1 MGRATVEVTVGAR
14 ILTNRGVA
22 VITELDRHGAH
33 LKDSTGHTYFTAF
46 TELKAREVSDSGIQT
61 LHSSL
66 VPWFAQLPPDV
77 QAVALFRQ
85 QCILEVRTGFREG
98 IAELAQPGEP
108 FWPFGDSYG
117 ISLTKRYEAMSRLV
131 SFERTVDRTVMQ
143 RVYDGEIQ
151 DPSITGRAMMIWDKN
166 WLRGGLGG
174 VVDGRSTRDRQ
185 GFDALDAN
193 FRRIAEEQFR
203 QFDGRHSAVSRNE
216 IERRIRL
223 QMKQEGIDVGNLPE
237 RLMEEYLS
245 HHWRALGRTT
255 RAHKSRSLRKVS
267 GHESFAAQHPSAC
280 CTDITRGDNLIW
292 DPVQDR
298 PVSVEVGSMLSI
310 STRVVTA
317 MRLFP
322 RSANG
327 VDVGLL
333 LYDTMREQF
342 MLVEEGPDGPTIDD
356 WRWVGVPESLDFSG
370 NPVHSGRRRA
380 TKASSSIIGEHRSP
394 AVTPSTV
401 RSDHGSIY
409 VGKHFRSL
417 LEQFG
422 ITLQLSRGKKPSD
435 NPHIERLHE
444 TYQRFYQQS
453 PAFKGR
459 GVYERGS
466 WVGVV
471 ADEPMYTA
479 EKYLTD
485 FQRFLTLDYH
495 RQPHDGLVLPGAPGV
510 RLTPLEYWDA
520 LAATTGRV
528 TVPVHPDLIYQF
540 LPIIWLAPG
549 HAGVEFKNLTYDDEV
564 LEEFRDVRKGT
575 FREQDN
581 AIPFHHDP
589 RDMTRIWFRHPDTDR
604 IHEIGWRGRHLID
617 APLVDVL
624 VDRVNDRLKERGGN
638 RVLKKRTVMLQII
651 DELGDLTTPKGND
664 ESRAQLSAA
673 YIRWGQ
679 AQRDHAEAADAH
691 RVLEFARRSNVV
703 RFPSAPAPERDEPGA
718 DGQAHTP
725 ARDDEP
731 WPDYRQMV

>member
-1 MGRATVEVTVGAR
+1 MSRGTVEISVGRR

-22 VITELDRHGAH
+22 VVVELDRHGAH
-33 LKDSTGHTYFTAF
+33 LKDSSGHTYFTAF
-46 TELKAREVSDSGIQT
+46 TELEAREVSDSGVQT

-66 VPWFAQLPPDV
+66 MPWLVQLPADV
-77 QAVALFRQ
+77 QAAALFRQ
-85 QCILEVRTGFREG
+85 QCILEVRTGCREG
-98 IAELAQPGEP
+98 LAELAQPGEP
-108 FWPFGDSYG
+108 YWPFGEDFG
-117 ISLTKRYEAMSRLV
+117 VSLTERYNAMSRLV
-131 SFERTVDRTVMQ
+131 SFERTVDRTIMQ

-151 DPSITGRAMMIWDKN
+151 KPSISGRAMMLWDKK
-166 WLRGGLGG
+166 WLRDGLGG
-174 VVDGRSTRDRQ
+174 LVDGRSIRDKQ

-203 QFDGRHSAVSRNE
+203 QFDGRRSAISRSE

-223 QMKQEGIDVGNLPE
+223 QMKQEGLVVENLPE

-245 HHWRALGRTT
+245 HHWRTIGRTT
-255 RAHKSRSLRKVS
+255 KQQKSRSLRRVS
-267 GHESFAAQHPSAC
+267 GHESFPAQHPCTC
-280 CTDITRGDNLIW
+280 CTDLCRGDNLIY
-292 DPVQDR
+292 DPIQDR
-298 PVSVEVGSMLSI
+298 PVSVEIGSMMSTA
-310 STRVVTA
+310 TRVVTA

-333 LYDTMREQF
+333 LYDTMRQQS
-342 MLVEEGPDGPTIDD
+342 MLVEDGPDGPTIDD
-356 WRWVGVPESLDFSG
+356 WRWIGVPESLDFNG
-370 NPVHSGRRRA
+370 NPVRTGRRGA
-380 TKASSSIIGEHRSP
+380 TKPDLSIWGEHRVP
-394 AVTPSTV
+394 GVTPSSV

-417 LEQFG
+417 LDQFG

-453 PAFKGR
+453 PSFKGR

-471 ADEPMYTA
+471 ADEPMCTA

-485 FQRFLTLDYH
+485 MQRFLTLDYH
-495 RQPHDGLVLPGAPGV
+495 RQPHDGLYLPGAPGIRV
-510 RLTPLEYWDA
+510 TPLEYWDA
-520 LAATTGRV
+520 LFVATGRV
-528 TVPVHPDLIYQF
+528 TIPVHPDLIYQF

-564 LEEFRDVRKGT
+564 LEDFRDVRKGT
-575 FREQDN
+575 FREQDR

-604 IHEIGWRGRHLID
+604 VHEIGWRGRHLID

-624 VDRVNDRLKERGGN
+624 VDRVNQRLQERGGN
-638 RVLKKRTVMLQII
+638 RVLKKRTIMLQII
-651 DELGDLTTPKGND
+651 DEIGDLSTPKGKD
-664 ESRAQLSAA
+664 ELRAQLSAA

-679 AQRDHAEAADAH
+679 AQRDHVEVVEAHQALELAH
-691 RVLEFARRSNVV
+691 EGNVLRL
-703 RFPSAPAPERDEPGA
+703 PSAPTANPERDGTCEPGPET
-718 DGQAHTP
+718 DE
-725 ARDDEP
+725 EP
-731 WPDYRQMV
+731 WPDYRRMV

>member
-1 MGRATVEVTVGAR
+1 M
-14 ILTNRGVA
+14 
-22 VITELDRHGAH
+22 
-33 LKDSTGHTYFTAF
+33 
-46 TELKAREVSDSGIQT
+46 
-61 LHSSL
+61 
-66 VPWFAQLPPDV
+66 
-77 QAVALFRQ
+77 FRQ
-85 QCILEVRTGFREG
+85 QCILEVRTGHREG
-98 IAELAQPGEP
+98 VGELAQPGEP
-108 FWPFGDSYG
+108 YWPFGESYG
-117 ISLTKRYEAMSRLV
+117 VSLTERYNAMSRLV
-131 SFERTVDRTVMQ
+131 SFERTVDRTIMQ

-151 DPSITGRAMMIWDKN
+151 KPSISGRAMMIWDKK
-166 WLRGGLGG
+166 WLKDGLGG
-174 VVDGRSTRDRQ
+174 LVDGRSIRDKQ

-203 QFDGRHSAVSRNE
+203 QFDGRRSAVSRNE

-223 QMKQEGIDVGNLPE
+223 QMKQEGLVIDNLPE

-245 HHWRALGRTT
+245 HHWRAIGRTT
-255 RAHKSRSLRKVS
+255 KQQKSRSLRRVS
-267 GHESFAAQHPSAC
+267 GHESYPAQHPSAC
-280 CTDITRGDNLIW
+280 CTDLSRGDNLIH
-292 DPVQDR
+292 DPIQDR
-298 PVSVEVGSMLSI
+298 PVSVEIGSMMSTA
-310 STRVVTA
+310 TRVVTA

-333 LYDTMREQF
+333 LYDTMRQQS
-342 MLVEEGPDGPTIDD
+342 MLVEKGPDGPTIDD
-356 WRWVGVPESLDFSG
+356 WRWIGVPESLDFNG
-370 NPVHSGRRRA
+370 NPVRTGRRGA
-380 TKASSSIIGEHRSP
+380 TKHDLSIWGEHRIP
-394 AVTPSTV
+394 GVTPSSV
-401 RSDHGSIY
+401 RSDHGANY

-417 LEQFG
+417 LDQFG

-453 PAFKGR
+453 PSFKGR

-471 ADEPMYTA
+471 ADEPMCTA

-485 FQRFLTLDYH
+485 MQRFLTLDYH
-495 RQPHDGLVLPGAPGV
+495 RQPHDGLYLPGAPGMRV
-510 RLTPLEYWDA
+510 TPLEYWDA
-520 LAATTGRV
+520 LFAATGRV
-528 TVPVHPDLIYQF
+528 TIPVHPDLIYQF

-564 LEEFRDVRKGT
+564 LEDFRDVRKGT
-575 FREQDN
+575 FRERDN

-589 RDMTRIWFRHPDTDR
+589 RDMTRIWFRQPDADR

-624 VDRVNDRLKERGGN
+624 VDPVNDRIRERGGN

-651 DELGDLTTPKGND
+651 DEIGDLATPKGKD

-679 AQRDHAEAADAH
+679 AQRDHAEVAEAHQALELAQQHNVLRFPASSQPVLGSADAT
-691 RVLEFARRSNVV
+691 
-703 RFPSAPAPERDEPGA
+703 SAEEQEPN
-718 DGQAHTP
+718 
-725 ARDDEP
+725 DDP
-731 WPDYRQMV
+731 WPDYRRMV